1 MNFDKTKAM
10 RNAEKYLSQ
19 GKIRAAIGEFRQ
31 VLKHDPKDFGTMNML
46 GDLYMKNSENR
57 AAVGCYTFVAEHY
70 SKQGF
75 AHKAIAI
82 YNKISK
88 LEPNSIEVCTRL
100 AELYREKGSVK
111 EARAHYMTLAEHF
124 QNSGKKIE
132 ALDIWK
138 KIASLDSTNTEVYLN
153 LADSYLKEKQ
163 VEEAADAFTQAGQRF
178 AKQGDHENAAAAFDK
193 ALAAK
198 PDFQRALSGL
208 VDALFAIERPTD
220 AIERL
225 SQLREKQPFNREIQF
240 LLIDCYVAV
249 KDLASAEQTIIKLVE
264 QEPANYPKL
273 LDLGH
278 VYLSEGDVVSATRI
292 VSMSSEHLLVGGQA
306 EELSA
311 IVAQILDKDPEHL
324 EALRL
329 LARYCSWQ
337 RDEAAFRD
345 SLIRLAEA
353 AKKNDSVDDERYA
366 LSQMVMIAPHEV
378 AFAERLKEINE
389 IHGFDD
395 ASDDECLFDKRFLK
409 GNSAASSVAVGASQI
424 NEQTLDIAMVGA
436 QVAEGTSNGNGNQVD
451 PSEEFSVEILP
462 DDDPSDE
469 GRLQK
474 EADSIRFY
482 IENGYTEIAEKA
494 INELEGDFGPVPQ
507 VSYLRSLLKVTA
519 NGAQPEASSFELGTA
534 VNVNGNGKSSGGFDF
549 ADLRSE
555 LGLEETSA
563 DSDSDFET
571 NYNTAI
577 AYNEMGL
584 VEEAIKEFQHAVSRI
599 EPNDGTRRFFQCA
612 NMLGHCFMEIGKP
625 KLAIK
630 WYLRTLETLD
640 ISDEE
645 RQGLWYELAS
655 AYEAEGDTENAGR
668 FFEQVY
674 VENINYRDVSEKMRS
689 LTVAR

>member
-19 GKIRAAIGEFRQ
+19 GKIRAAIGEFKQ

-88 LEPNSIEVCTRL
+88 LEPNSIEVCSRL

-124 QNSGKKIE
+124 QNSGKKLD

-163 VEEAADAFTQAGQRF
+163 VEEAAEAFTEAGQRF
-178 AKQGDHENAAAAFDK
+178 AKQGDHENAACAFDK
-193 ALAAK
+193 ALSAK
-198 PDFQRALSGL
+198 PDFQRALSGF
-208 VDALFAIERPTD
+208 VDALFALDHPTD

-225 SQLREKQPFNREIQF
+225 CQLREKQPFNREIQF

-273 LDLGH
+273 LELGH
-278 VYLSEGDVVSATRI
+278 VYLLEGDVVSATRI

-306 EELSA
+306 EELSS
-311 IVAQILDKDPEHL
+311 IVSQILDKAPEHL

-366 LSQMVMIAPHEV
+366 LSQMVMIAPHEM
-378 AFAERLKEINE
+378 AYAERLKEINE
-389 IHGFDD
+389 IHGFAD
-395 ASDDECLFDKRFLK
+395 SVDDECLFDKRFLK
-409 GNSAASSVAVGASQI
+409 GNNTTPKADAKAK
-424 NEQTLDIAMVGA
+424 NEDQAIDFTMIGT
-436 QVAEGTSNGNGNQVD
+436 QVAAQTSNGNGYHAD
-451 PSEEFSVEILP
+451 PSEEFSAEILP
-462 DDDPSDE
+462 DPDPYDE

-507 VSYLRSLLKVTA
+507 VSHLRSLLKRKA
-519 NGAQPEASSFELGTA
+519 NGVQSDELSFDQGNA
-534 VNVNGNGKSSGGFDF
+534 VNLNGNGKSGGGFDF

-555 LGLEETSA
+555 LGLEETTS
-563 DSDSDFET
+563 DSNSDFET

-577 AYNEMGL
+577 AYKEMGL
-584 VEEAIKEFQHAVSRI
+584 VEEAIREFQHTVSTI

-625 KLAIK
+625 NLAIK

-645 RQGLWYELAS
+645 RHGLWYELAS
-655 AYEAEGDTENAGR
+655 AYEAEGDIENAGR